1 MNNQFFSSMGPG
13 ERDLHLDVPKISEQV
28 HSNHFSS
35 IWMNGQTRV
44 FLIYIGIAGPAD
56 KKEILGSPAT
66 AITDFLA

>member
-13 ERDLHLDVPKISEQV
+13 ERGLHLDVVKISEQV

-35 IWMNGQTRV
+35 IWMDRQTRV
-44 FLIYIGIAGPAD
+44 FLIYIGITGPAD
-56 KKEILGSPAT
+56 KKQILGSPAT